1 MEHTFDELKKKTVAG
16 LREIAK
22 GIEHDA
28 LHGHSTM
35 HKEPLV
41 LALCTALG
49 IEAHDH
55 HKVLGVDKAKLK
67 KEIRELKSKRDT
79 ALGAHDH
86 KELKSIRRQLHHL
99 RRRIRKATV

>member
-1 MEHTFDELKKKTVAG
+1 MEHTFDELKKKTVAE
-16 LREIAK
+16 LREIAQ

-49 IEAHDH
+49 IEAHEH
-55 HKVLGVDKAKLK
+55 HKVAGVNKAKIK
-67 KEIRELKSKRDT
+67 KEIRELKSNRDT
-79 ALGAHDH
+79 ALEAHDH
-86 KELKSIRRQLHHL
+86 KELKSIRR
-99 RRRIRKATV
+99 ATSIN